1 VATPFR
7 ILANFERKHL
17 GLADMPLALLPYPI
31 SGIPLEE
38 ARSRALA
45 ILDTVITGL
54 TVLPAASAAPAVA
67 PVQAQIEEEAVVDDT
82 SFDGVNDAFYARKW
96 TDGLPVIPPTRERVQ
111 AMLAYTDLPPH
122 TVLGRMGP
130 SWQAA
135 TVHHAAVNAV
145 MAGCKPRYF
154 PVLVAGLQAMLDPA
168 LNIYGVQGTTNPAG
182 VMLMVNGPIARELD
196 INCGLNLFGQGWHAN
211 GTIGRAARLCMINI
225 GGGRPGEGD
234 MSTLGNPNKWGS
246 CIAENEA
253 QSPWPPFHV
262 DRGYD
267 ASTST
272 VTAVATAAQQ
282 NVIEM
287 APETMAQLET
297 LARALTAAGNNNTL
311 FDNQPMVVLSPLQ
324 AKRIAV
330 GGYDKAATQKF
341 LWEHGRFEVTGYHP
355 TSQRTIREW
364 KASCL
369 RIEDGR
375 EWIYP
380 TRTPEDIG
388 IVVAGGDSGPHS
400 AILATFNGCSLV
412 TRPIAF
418 ADGQPAKST
427 EEFRNRAPGVSS

>member
-1 VATPFR
+1 LVATPFR
-7 ILANFERKHL
+7 TLANFERKHL
-17 GLADMPLALLPYPI
+17 GLPEMPYAMLPYPI
-31 SGIPLEE
+31 SGIPIEE
-38 ARSRALA
+38 AQRRALA
-45 ILDTVITGL
+45 VLDTVVTGL
-54 TVLPAASAAPAVA
+54 TAYPGAAPEASVA
-67 PVQAQIEEEAVVDDT
+67 PTVKGELATVVDLEDN
-82 SFDGVNDAFYARKW
+82 SFDAINQTFYERRW
-96 TDGLPVIPPTRERVQ
+96 TDGLPIVPPTWARVQ
-111 AMLAYTDLPPH
+111 AMLEYTDLPQD

-130 SWQAA
+130 SWQPT

-145 MAGCKPRYF
+145 MAGCQPRYF

-168 LNIYGVQGTTNPAG
+168 LNIYGVQGTTNPTG
-182 VMLMVNGPIARELD
+182 VMLLVNGPIARELD

-211 GTIGRAARLCMINI
+211 GTIGRASRLCMINI

-234 MSTLGNPNKWGS
+234 MSTLGSPNKWGS

-253 QSPWPPFHV
+253 QSPWAPFHV
-262 DRGYD
+262 DRGFD

-272 VTAVATAAQQ
+272 VTAVATAAPQ

-287 APETMAQLET
+287 APETLAQLNT
-297 LARALTAAGNNNTL
+297 LAGALTSAGSNSTL
-311 FDNQPMVVLSPLQ
+311 FDMQPMVVLSPLQ
-324 AKRIAV
+324 AKRIAD
-330 GGYDKAATQKF
+330 GGYDKAATQKY
-341 LWEHGRFEVTGYHP
+341 LWEHARFEVTNYFP

-369 RIEDGR
+369 RVEDGR

-400 AILATFNGCSLV
+400 AILATFNGTNLI

-418 ADGQPAKST
+418 ADGRPAASV
-427 EEFRNRAPGVSS
+427 EAFRSE